1 VGVVHDISL
10 TIATTF
16 TLCMS
21 LFTLKAKNFLGV
33 EEYICVNIYAV
44 VFARLFFP
52 SEAITLS

>member
-1 VGVVHDISL
+1 ML
-10 TIATTF
+10 Y
-16 TLCMS
+16 MS